1 MAKGNELAFRRNLL
15 LKHLRLTIE
24 SVTAF
29 QIVSPAETSK
39 QAEVA
44 SPDPRSALPTSPGGT
59 FGRLMRFAIANIRRR
74 PERFVLSVLGIAL
87 AIAAVTVVRT
97 ISTSFAITGGDS
109 VANAIGSHAIW
120 VVPPQGV
127 TYDSTAGALVSD
139 GPPSDITLPAGWTGA
154 RMIAGLWHSPHG
166 QVAVY
171 GGAGTPAGKAVMS
184 AQLAQRL
191 GVPDGGSLRLG
202 SHTVTVTVSGGSAA
216 LAVSPDLAR
225 DIVGNVGWWVA
236 DEPAADQGRN
246 DLGTLFGTAV
256 GLPATQN
263 PAQAP
268 DKHGNGLVYDTTTG
282 SGALSFAQKYAS
294 AFSGQV
300 TDSTLG
306 LISIIGLVLG
316 FVIAVSSFLASVQE
330 RRREFGIMS
339 SIGLADEVLY
349 FFLVESGVVF
359 VAAWLIG
366 VLAAGIAV
374 WAVLPYLATPVAW
387 AQAAAT
393 VAAFLPAMA
402 IVGAIVP
409 VHRLL
414 QQRPVALLTD

>member
-1 MAKGNELAFRRNLL
+1 V
-15 LKHLRLTIE
+15 RLTIKD
-24 SVTAF
+24 VTAS
-29 QIVSPAETSK
+29 QIVSQTETSPSSK
-39 QAEVA
+39 AVLPA
-44 SPDPRSALPTSPGGT
+44 SSGGT

-109 VANAIGSHAIW
+109 VTNAIGSHAIW
-120 VVPPQGV
+120 VVPAQGV
-127 TYDSTAGALVSD
+127 TYDSGAGALVAD
-139 GPPSDITLPAGWTGA
+139 GPPSDITLPAGWTGTE
-154 RMIAGLWHSPHG
+154 MIAGLWHSPHG

-171 GGAGTPAGKAVMS
+171 GVAGTPAGKAVLS
-184 AQLAQRL
+184 TQLAQRL
-191 GVPDGGSLRLG
+191 GVADGGPLLLAG
-202 SHTVTVTVSGGSAA
+202 HPVTVSVSGGSPA
-216 LAVSPDLAR
+216 LTVSPDLAK
-225 DIVGNVGWWVA
+225 DVVKNVGWWVA
-236 DEPAADQGRN
+236 DEPAADHGRN
-246 DLGTLFGTAV
+246 DLGTLFGSAV
-256 GLPATQN
+256 GLPFTQN
-263 PAQAP
+263 PAQTP
-268 DKHGNGLVYDTTTG
+268 DSSGKGLVYDTTTG

-366 VLAAGIAV
+366 VLGAGVAV
-374 WAVLPYLATPVAW
+374 WAVLPHLATPVAW
-387 AQAAAT
+387 AQASAT

>member
-1 MAKGNELAFRRNLL
+1 MN
-15 LKHLRLTIE
+15 
-24 SVTAF
+24 VTTSE
-29 QIVSPAETSK
+29 IVSRTG
-39 QAEVA
+39 
-44 SPDPRSALPTSPGGT
+44 TSPHLSDVLPASSGGT
-59 FGRLMRFAIANIRRR
+59 FGRLLRFAVANIRRR
-74 PERFVLSVLGIAL
+74 PERFALSVLGIAL

-97 ISTSFAITGGDS
+97 ISASFAITGGDS
-109 VANAIGSHAIW
+109 VTNAIGAHAIW
-120 VVPPQGV
+120 VVPAQGV
-127 TYDSTAGALVSD
+127 TYDSAAGALVSA
-139 GPPSDITLPAGWTGA
+139 GPPSDITLPKGWTGA
-154 RMIAGLWHSPHG
+154 EMIAGVWHSPHG

-171 GGAGTPAGKAVMS
+171 GVAGTPPGMAVLS
-184 AQLAQRL
+184 TRLAKRL
-191 GVPDGGSLRLG
+191 GVANGGTLRLG
-202 SHTVTVTVSGGSAA
+202 GTAVTVAVKGGGQAVTVSPG
-216 LAVSPDLAR
+216 LAR
-225 DIVGNVGWWVA
+225 DVVGNTGWWVA
-236 DEPAADQGRN
+236 DEPAVDQGRN
-246 DLGTLFGTAV
+246 DLGRLFGTAV
-256 GLPATQN
+256 GLPFTQN
-263 PAQAP
+263 PAQTPA
-268 DKHGNGLVYDTTTG
+268 KNGRGLVYDTTTG

-294 AFSGQV
+294 AFSSQV

-306 LISIIGLVLG
+306 LISVIGLVLG

-366 VLAAGIAV
+366 VLGAGVAV
-374 WAVLPYLATPVAW
+374 WAVLPQLATPVAW

-414 QQRPVALLTD
+414 QQRPVALLAD